1 MSPKEI
7 YQPTAE
13 DFFVTR
19 PVTDVEDTFIRN
31 VILEHEMGDV
41 TVVIP

>member
-1 MSPKEI
+1 MSPIGI

-13 DFFVTR
+13 DFVGT
-19 PVTDVEDTFIRN
+19 PPITDVEDTFIRN
-31 VILEHEMGDV
+31 VKLEPEMGDV